1 MTDLFITPHFGMKF
15 IYKNSEYEIVSIYL
29 DRIGISSVIGGK
41 RKDWPRDFF
50 DEIIKENLITVTFSK
65 SKILKNSKVYEALN
79 KKYKYVK
86 LALENNQAPH
96 SQANLKNV
104 IAIISQK
111 INDLSPPTTRTLSNW
126 IRAYTSSNFDIRSL
140 TDQRKGN
147 LFSRK
152 PLIINQ
158 ALNIALT
165 NTLHSPFMD
174 SADDINREM
183 IQYLNDNQLPYS
195 KEELYSLRQIQRLK
209 KHHLDQ
215 FSKDKAKN
223 STRFA
228 QNNCKASGQKI
239 NSEGFLNLVEI
250 DSHQLDLIILDD
262 ETLEIRCRPWVTVA
276 IDIFT
281 RIILGFYISESPPNS
296 FTTLQAMKN
305 MVTTFGVPD
314 IVIPDNG
321 SEFIN
326 NSVLALARELQITFK
341 PSQVKT
347 PDNKPYIE
355 RFFRTLAHNFIHKID
370 GTTFSNRFSVQEYE
384 SKKFASLTLSQAKE
398 CILNWIYIY
407 HKSVHSGI
415 KRVPI
420 AKYNDAIKSYRPIII
435 DEEYADFICRI
446 PYFRMISNGQIQYEN
461 LFYYSH
467 ALRTLENKKSRK
479 ITIYVNESD
488 LSKIYVKTA
497 KNNEIIE
504 AISTDPQYTSN
515 LTLDDHIEAQN
526 IKKRIKEQ
534 DLRNYPFSENVLAR
548 ITLNKL
554 IMSYKKQ
561 NKLNRKKFID
571 SHDPL
576 KFLEPPQ
583 ASPSKKIILN
593 NQSITEKIEFGN
605 FDEFSYESLNG
616 GSYEY

>member
-1 MTDLFITPHFGMKF
+1 MKDLFITPHFGMKF

-41 RKDWPRDFF
+41 RKDWSRDFF
-50 DEIIKENLITVTFSK
+50 DEIIKDNLLTVTFSK
-65 SKILKNSKVYEALN
+65 TETLKKSKEYEVLN
-79 KKYKYVK
+79 KKYRYVK
-86 LALENNQAPH
+86 QALENTHSPH
-96 SQANLKNV
+96 SQANLNNT

-111 INDLSPPTTRTLSNW
+111 INDPSPPTTRTLSNW
-126 IRAYTSSNFDIRSL
+126 IRTYISSNFDIRSL

-147 LFSRK
+147 LSSRK

-158 ALNIALT
+158 ALGIALEKM
-165 NTLHSPFMD
+165 LKGSFMD

-183 IQYLNDNQLPYS
+183 IQYLNDNQLPYAE
-195 KEELYSLRQIQRLK
+195 EELYSLRQIQRLK
-209 KHHLDQ
+209 KLHFDQ
-215 FSKDKAKN
+215 YSKDKAKN
-223 STRFA
+223 SARFA
-228 QNNCKASGQKI
+228 QNNSKATGQKI

-262 ETLEIRCRPWVTVA
+262 ETLEIKCRPWITVA

-314 IVIPDNG
+314 VVIPDNG

-326 NSVLALARELQITFK
+326 NSVFALARELQITLE

-347 PDNKPYIE
+347 PDNKPYVE
-355 RFFRTLAHNFIHKID
+355 RFFRTLAHNFIQKID
-370 GTTFSNRFSVQEYE
+370 GTTFSNRFRVEEYE
-384 SKKFASLTLSQAKE
+384 SKKYASLTLCQIKE
-398 CILNWIYIY
+398 CISSWIDIY
-407 HKSVHSGI
+407 HKSLHSGI
-415 KRVPI
+415 NRVPI
-420 AKYNDAIKSYRPIII
+420 AKYHEAVKSYRPIII

-446 PYFRMISNGQIQYEN
+446 PYFRMISNGQVVYEN

-467 ALRTLENKKSRK
+467 ALRALENKNLRNS
-479 ITIYVNESD
+479 TIYVNESD
-488 LSKIYVKTA
+488 LSKVFVKTA
-497 KNNEIIE
+497 ENNEIIE
-504 AISTDPQYTSN
+504 AISTDPQYTFE
-515 LTLDDHIEAQN
+515 LTLDHHIETQK

-534 DLRNYPFSENVLAR
+534 DLKNYPFSENVLAR

-561 NKLNRKKFID
+561 NKINRKKFID
-571 SHDPL
+571 LNDPL
-576 KFLEPPQ
+576 EFLEPPQ
-583 ASPSKKIILN
+583 SNPLKNKLVN
-593 NQSITEKIEFGN
+593 KQTITEKIEFGE

-616 GSYEY
+616 DSYEY

>member
-1 MTDLFITPHFGMKF
+1 MKDLFITLHFGMKF

-96 SQANLKNV
+96 SQANLKNAIV
-104 IAIISQK
+104 IISQK
-111 INDLSPPTTRTLSNW
+111 INDPSPPTTRTLSNW
-126 IRAYTSSNFDIRSL
+126 IRAYISSNFDIRSL

-165 NTLHSPFMD
+165 NTLNSPFMD

-262 ETLEIRCRPWVTVA
+262 ETLEIRYRPWITVA

-281 RIILGFYISESPPNS
+281 RIILGFYISECPPNS

-326 NSVLALARELQITFK
+326 NSVLALARELQITLK

-355 RFFRTLAHNFIHKID
+355 RFFRTLAHNFIQKID
-370 GTTFSNRFSVQEYE
+370 GTTFSNRFRVEEYE
-384 SKKFASLTLSQAKE
+384 SKKFASLTLPQTKE
-398 CILNWIYIY
+398 CILNWIDIY

-534 DLRNYPFSENVLAR
+534 DLKNYPFSENVLAR

-571 SHDPL
+571 SNDPL

-605 FDEFSYESLNG
+605 FDEFSYESLDG
-616 GSYEY
+616 DSYEY

>member
-41 RKDWPRDFF
+41 RKDWHRDFF

-65 SKILKNSKVYEALN
+65 SRILRNSKVYEALN

-111 INDLSPPTTRTLSNW
+111 INDPSPPTTRTLSNW
-126 IRAYTSSNFDIRSL
+126 IRTYTSSNFDIRSL

-147 LFSRK
+147 LSSRK

-183 IQYLNDNQLPYS
+183 IQYLNDNQMPYS

-209 KHHLDQ
+209 KNHLDQ

-262 ETLEIRCRPWVTVA
+262 ETLEIRCRPWITVA

-281 RIILGFYISESPPNS
+281 RIILGFYISECPPNS

-326 NSVLALARELQITFK
+326 NSVLALARELQITLK

-355 RFFRTLAHNFIHKID
+355 RFFRTLAHNFIQKID
-370 GTTFSNRFSVQEYE
+370 GTTFSNRFRVEEYE
-384 SKKFASLTLSQAKE
+384 SKKFASLTLPQAKE
-398 CILNWIYIY
+398 CILNWIDIY

-515 LTLDDHIEAQN
+515 LTLDDHIVAQN

-534 DLRNYPFSENVLAR
+534 DLKNYPFSDNVLAR

-554 IMSYKKQ
+554 IISYKKQ

-593 NQSITEKIEFGN
+593 NQLITEKIEFGN
-605 FDEFSYESLNG
+605 FDEFSYESLDG
-616 GSYEY
+616 DSYEY

>member
-1 MTDLFITPHFGMKF
+1 MKF

-41 RKDWPRDFF
+41 RKDWHRDFF

-65 SKILKNSKVYEALN
+65 SRILRNSKVYEALN

-111 INDLSPPTTRTLSNW
+111 INDPSPPTTRTLSNW
-126 IRAYTSSNFDIRSL
+126 IRTYTSSNFDIRSL

-147 LFSRK
+147 LSSRK

-183 IQYLNDNQLPYS
+183 IQYLNDNQMPYS

-209 KHHLDQ
+209 KNHLDQ

-262 ETLEIRCRPWVTVA
+262 ETLEIRCRPWITVA

-281 RIILGFYISESPPNS
+281 RIILGFYISECPPNS

-326 NSVLALARELQITFK
+326 NSVLALARELQITLK

-355 RFFRTLAHNFIHKID
+355 RFFRTLAHNFIQKID
-370 GTTFSNRFSVQEYE
+370 GTTFSNRFRVEEYE
-384 SKKFASLTLSQAKE
+384 SKKFASLTLPQAKE
-398 CILNWIYIY
+398 CILNWIDIY

-515 LTLDDHIEAQN
+515 LTLDDHIVAQN

-534 DLRNYPFSENVLAR
+534 DLKNYPFSDNVLAR

-554 IMSYKKQ
+554 IISYKKQ

-576 KFLEPPQ
+576 KFLEHPQ
-583 ASPSKKIILN
+583 ANPSKKIILN
-593 NQSITEKIEFGN
+593 NQLITEKIEFGN
-605 FDEFSYESLNG
+605 FDEFSYESLDG
-616 GSYEY
+616 DSYEY

>member
-1 MTDLFITPHFGMKF
+1 M
-15 IYKNSEYEIVSIYL
+15 
-29 DRIGISSVIGGK
+29 
-41 RKDWPRDFF
+41 
-50 DEIIKENLITVTFSK
+50 ITVTFSK
-65 SKILKNSKVYEALN
+65 SRILKNSKVYEALN

-111 INDLSPPTTRTLSNW
+111 INDPSPPTTRTLSNW
-126 IRAYTSSNFDIRSL
+126 IRTYTSSNFDIRSL

-147 LFSRK
+147 LSSRK

-183 IQYLNDNQLPYS
+183 IQYLNDNQMPYS

-209 KHHLDQ
+209 KNHLDQ

-262 ETLEIRCRPWVTVA
+262 ETLEIRCRPWITVA

-281 RIILGFYISESPPNS
+281 RIILGFYISECPPNS

-326 NSVLALARELQITFK
+326 NSVLALARELQITLK

-355 RFFRTLAHNFIHKID
+355 RFFRTLAHNFIQKID
-370 GTTFSNRFSVQEYE
+370 GTTFSNRFRVEEYE
-384 SKKFASLTLSQAKE
+384 SKKFASLTLPQAKE
-398 CILNWIYIY
+398 CILNWIDIY

-534 DLRNYPFSENVLAR
+534 DLKNYPFSENVLAR

-571 SHDPL
+571 SNDPL

-605 FDEFSYESLNG
+605 FDEFSYESLDG
-616 GSYEY
+616 DSYEY